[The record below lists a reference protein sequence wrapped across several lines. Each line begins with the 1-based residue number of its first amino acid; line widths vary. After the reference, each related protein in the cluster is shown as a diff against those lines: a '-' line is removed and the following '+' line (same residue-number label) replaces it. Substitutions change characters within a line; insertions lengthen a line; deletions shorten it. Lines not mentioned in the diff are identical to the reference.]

1 MHTKK
6 KLIRITTVPYSLGG
20 LLRGQLNYMNQYYE
34 VIGVSSSYDG
44 YLDHVGDREH
54 IRVIAVEMTRKITI
68 FKDLLAV
75 WKLYWIFRKEQPF
88 MVHTHTPKAGT
99 VGMMAAYLAGVPNRL
114 HTIAGLPLMEATGFK
129 RKILDAVEKLTY
141 SCASRIYPNSY
152 GLQQVILK
160 NGYTTPKKLK
170 VIGKGSSNGID
181 TSHFDPGRYSGG
193 ELVELRKS
201 LSIKP
206 EDFVY
211 IFVGR
216 LVRDKGINEL
226 VAAFDKLSK
235 KHPNLKLLMLGFY
248 EKELDPLEN
257 ETNNIIETNKDIIY
271 AGSHEDVRPFM
282 AMSDLLTFPSYR
294 EGFPNVVME
303 AGSMGLPSVVS
314 DINGCNEIVVNG
326 QNGVIV
332 PVKSET
338 ALMGAMEELFLDRK
352 KRKELAKN
360 ARPMIQSRFE
370 RRYIWEQ
377 LLKEYKSFDK

>member
-20 LLRGQLNYMNQYYE
+20 LLRGQLRFMNQYYD
-34 VIGVSSSYDG
+34 VIGISSSYDG

-68 FKDLLAV
+68 FKDLSAV
-75 WKLYWIFRKEQPF
+75 WKLYRIFRSEKPF

-99 VGMMAAYLAGVPNRL
+99 VGMMAAYLARVPNRL

-129 RKILDAVEKLTY
+129 RKVLDAVEKMTY
-141 SCASRIYPNSY
+141 GCASRIYPNSF
-152 GLQQVILK
+152 GLQQVILT
-160 NGYTTPKKLK
+160 NGYTTAKKLK

-181 TSHFDPGRYSGG
+181 TSHFDPARHTEA
-193 ELVELRKS
+193 ELAALRKS

-206 EDFVY
+206 EDFVF

-226 VAAFDKLSK
+226 VAAFDQLSK
-235 KHPNLKLLMLGFY
+235 KHPNIKLLMLGFY
-248 EKELDPLEN
+248 ERELDPLDD
-257 ETNNIIETNKDIIY
+257 ETNTNIETNRDIVY

-282 AMSDLLTFPSYR
+282 ALSDLLTFPSYR

-303 AGSMGLPSVVS
+303 AGSMGLPCIVS

-338 ALMGAMEELFLDRK
+338 ALMQAMEELLLDRK
-352 KRKELAKN
+352 KRMELAKN
-360 ARPMIQSRFE
+360 ARPMIQNRFE
-370 RRYIWEQ
+370 RSYIWEE